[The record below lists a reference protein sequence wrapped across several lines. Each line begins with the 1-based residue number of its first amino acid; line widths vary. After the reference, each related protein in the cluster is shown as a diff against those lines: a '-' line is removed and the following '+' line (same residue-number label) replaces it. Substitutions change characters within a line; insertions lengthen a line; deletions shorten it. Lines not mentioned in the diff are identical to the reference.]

1 MLPVSSGA
9 GTLGVTGHRDL
20 RPEDLGA
27 LEGAVSD
34 LIAQVN
40 PSPSWSLLSSL
51 AEGADRLVAR
61 VALDHGARLMVVL
74 PMDSQVYE
82 SDFPTPASIAEFRA
96 LLVRAEAV
104 ETLPWSMVEPRSLAY
119 ARAGSVVAARSDVLA
134 ALWDGIA
141 SGKAGGT
148 SELVRWCLGAAS
160 EGMPPQ
166 RPACRVAHLR
176 TPRQS
181 CPDVA
186 HPFSIDW
193 LA

>member
-1 MLPVSSGA
+1 MTSVPSGA
-9 GTLGVTGHRDL
+9 KTLGVTGHRDL
-20 RPEDLGA
+20 RPEDVGA
-27 LEGAVSD
+27 LEHAVAD
-34 LIAQVN
+34 LIAQVK
-40 PSPSWSLLSSL
+40 PTPVWTLFSSL

-61 VALDHGARLMVVL
+61 IALGHGARLAVVL
-74 PMDSQVYE
+74 PMDSQAYE
-82 SDFPTPASIAEFRA
+82 ADFLTPASIAEFRA
-96 LLVRAEAV
+96 LLARAQTV
-104 ETLPWSMVEPRSLAY
+104 ETLPWSLAEPRSLAY

-160 EGMPPQ
+160 EGMPPR

-181 CPDVA
+181 RPDVA
-186 HPFSIDW
+186 RPFSIDW